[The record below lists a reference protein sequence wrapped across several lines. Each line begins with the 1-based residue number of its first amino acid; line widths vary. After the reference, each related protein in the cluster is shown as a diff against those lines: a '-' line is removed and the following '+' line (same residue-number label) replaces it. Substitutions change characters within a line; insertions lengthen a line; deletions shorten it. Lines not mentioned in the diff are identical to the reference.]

1 MENNETVLEE
11 LSKHLKAIEQLLKQN
26 DLVKQ
31 TDKKLTFEQL
41 VNEQTN
47 LLLYESYP
55 FDLKKIFS
63 IMAELEWKYCSKNG
77 LYLEPVTPDSIE
89 ENIHYL
95 VSQAIEGVIKN
106 YNNSKEPSYVIETG
120 GFRVHAFKDAED
132 DTLEIKL
139 EFIPQ
144 VSETNTSFGV
154 LLNAYNKQQEI
165 ENYD

>member
-1 MENNETVLEE
+1 MENNETVLKE

-26 DLVKQ
+26 DVTEP

-41 VNEQTN
+41 VNKQTN
-47 LLLYESYP
+47 LLLEDAHQ

-63 IMAELEWKYCSKNG
+63 IMSELEWKYCAKDGS
-77 LYLEPVTPDSIE
+77 YLEPVAPDSIK
-89 ENIHYL
+89 ENIQYL
-95 VSQAIEGVIKN
+95 VAQAIEGVIKN
-106 YNNSKEPSYVIETG
+106 YNNFKEPSYCIETG
-120 GFRVHAFKDAED
+120 GFRIHAFKDDED

-144 VSETNTSFGV
+144 FNETSTSFSV

-165 ENYD
+165 KNYD